1 MNILIYEF
9 LEVMQT
15 AITGATNSATLLPGG
30 VWYGRA
36 PDDTVAPYGVIEVTD
51 GKKTFTANGFFFQN
65 LSVKITVYYTAGGV
79 AGNDAKNAFAML
91 SEAFDF
97 KKVALASGNLISMHP
112 SLNFP
117 AIDSMLKNS
126 KDVFVA
132 TFVWEVLL
140 SGENTL

>member
-1 MNILIYEF
+1 
-9 LEVMQT
+9 
-15 AITGATNSATLLPGG
+15 
-30 VWYGRA
+30 
-36 PDDTVAPYGVIEVTD
+36 
-51 GKKTFTANGFFFQN
+51 
-65 LSVKITVYYTAGGV
+65 
-79 AGNDAKNAFAML
+79 ML